1 MFNAH
6 AEKMSNFSP
15 STVWKATIISQ
26 RKKTYLRS
34 ENIELMNE
42 ETIFRITDFD

>member
-1 MFNAH
+1 MH
-6 AEKMSNFSP
+6 MLRKCP
-15 STVWKATIISQ
+15 ISVPLQ
-26 RKKTYLRS
+26 YGRRQSFLKGKKTYLRS